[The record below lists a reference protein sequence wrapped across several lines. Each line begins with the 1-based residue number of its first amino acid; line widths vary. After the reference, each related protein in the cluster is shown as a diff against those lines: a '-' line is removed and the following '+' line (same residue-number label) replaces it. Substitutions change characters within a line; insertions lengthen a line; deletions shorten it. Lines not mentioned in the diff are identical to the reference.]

1 MKLVYLIIIIF
12 LNSNAISKEEDD
24 SYFDISSDKLII
36 QDNPLSSEFIGNV
49 YARNGVNYFWG
60 DKILIDYD
68 DNKKIKIITI
78 IGSVKIK
85 RYNEE
90 VTGDK
95 AVYNLKSEKIKVN
108 GDVMVIKDGNILN
121 GNELIVDLI
130 NSTSIIKSDM
140 NKQVSVKV
148 SEWLLSLNWFHQTMV
163 W

>member
-78 IGSVKIK
+78 IGNVKIK

-95 AVYNLKSEKIKVN
+95 AVYNLKSEKIKVS

-148 SEWLLSLNWFHQTMV
+148 SE
-163 W
+163 

>member
-1 MKLVYLIIIIF
+1 MKLTYLIIIIF

-130 NSTSIIKSDM
+130 NSTSIIKGDM

-148 SEWLLSLNWFHQTMV
+148 SE
-163 W
+163 

>member
-130 NSTSIIKSDM
+130 NSTSIIKGDM

>member
-1 MKLVYLIIIIF
+1 MKLTYLIIIIF
-12 LNSNAISKEEDD
+12 LNSNAISKEETN

-36 QDNPLSSEFIGNV
+36 QDYPLSSEFIGNV
-49 YARNGVNYFWG
+49 YARNDVNHFWG

-78 IGSVKIK
+78 IGNVKIK

-95 AVYNLKSEKIKVN
+95 AVYNLKSEKIKVS

-148 SEWLLSLNWFHQTMV
+148 SEWSLSLNWFHQTMV

>member
-130 NSTSIIKSDM
+130 NSTSIINGNM

-148 SEWLLSLNWFHQTMV
+148 SE
-163 W
+163 

>member
-1 MKLVYLIIIIF
+1 MKLAYLVIIIF
-12 LNSNAISKEEDD
+12 LNSNAFSEEENNF
-24 SYFDISSDKLII
+24 YFNINSDKLII
-36 QDNPLSSEFIGNV
+36 RDNPLSSEFIGNV
-49 YARNGVNYFWG
+49 YARNDVNHFWG

-78 IGSVKIK
+78 IGNVKIK

-95 AVYNLKSEKIKVN
+95 AVYNLKSEKIKVS

-130 NSTSIIKSDM
+130 NSTSIIKGDM

-148 SEWLLSLNWFHQTMV
+148 SE
-163 W
+163 

>member
-1 MKLVYLIIIIF
+1 MKLTYLIIIIF
-12 LNSNAISKEEDD
+12 LNSNAISKEETN

-36 QDNPLSSEFIGNV
+36 QDYPLSSEFIGNV
-49 YARNGVNYFWG
+49 YARNSVNHFWG

-68 DNKKIKIITI
+68 DNKKIEIITI
-78 IGSVKIK
+78 IGSVIIK
-85 RYNEE
+85 RLNEE

-108 GDVMVIKDGNILN
+108 GNVIVIKDGNILN

-148 SEWLLSLNWFHQTMV
+148 SE
-163 W
+163 

>member
-12 LNSNAISKEEDD
+12 LNSNAISKEKDD

-108 GDVMVIKDGNILN
+108 GDVMVIKNGNILN

-130 NSTSIIKSDM
+130 NSTSIIKGDM

>member
-12 LNSNAISKEEDD
+12 LNSNAISKEKDD

-130 NSTSIIKSDM
+130 NSTSIIKGDM

-148 SEWLLSLNWFHQTMV
+148 SE
-163 W
+163 

>member
-12 LNSNAISKEEDD
+12 LNSNAISKEKDD

-130 NSTSIIKSDM
+130 NSTSIIKGDM

>member
-1 MKLVYLIIIIF
+1 MKLAYLAMIIL
-12 LNSNAISKEEDD
+12 LNSNAISKEENN
-24 SYFDISSDKLII
+24 SYFNINSDKLII
-36 QDNPLSSEFIGNV
+36 RDNPLSSEFIGNV
-49 YARNGVNYFWG
+49 YARNDVNHFWG

-68 DNKKIKIITI
+68 DNKKIEIITI
-78 IGSVKIK
+78 IGSVIIK
-85 RYNEE
+85 RLNEE

-95 AVYNLKSEKIKVN
+95 AVYNLKSEKIKVS

-148 SEWLLSLNWFHQTMV
+148 SE
-163 W
+163 

>member
-1 MKLVYLIIIIF
+1 MKLTYLIIIIF

-130 NSTSIIKSDM
+130 NSTSIINGNM

-148 SEWLLSLNWFHQTMV
+148 SE
-163 W
+163 

>member
-1 MKLVYLIIIIF
+1 MKLTYLIIIIF
-12 LNSNAISKEEDD
+12 LNSNAISKEETN

-36 QDNPLSSEFIGNV
+36 QDYPLSSEFIGNV
-49 YARNGVNYFWG
+49 YARNDVNHFWG

-68 DNKKIKIITI
+68 DNKKIEIITI
-78 IGSVKIK
+78 IGSVIIK
-85 RYNEE
+85 RLNEE

-95 AVYNLKSEKIKVN
+95 AVYNLKSEKIKVS
-108 GDVMVIKDGNILN
+108 GDVMAIKDGNILN

-148 SEWLLSLNWFHQTMV
+148 SEWSLSLNWFHQTMV

>member
-148 SEWLLSLNWFHQTMV
+148 SEWSLSLNWFHQTMV

>member
-130 NSTSIIKSDM
+130 NSTSIIKGDM

-148 SEWLLSLNWFHQTMV
+148 SE
-163 W
+163 

>member
-130 NSTSIIKSDM
+130 NSTSIIKGDM

-148 SEWLLSLNWFHQTMV
+148 SEWLLSLYWFHQTMV